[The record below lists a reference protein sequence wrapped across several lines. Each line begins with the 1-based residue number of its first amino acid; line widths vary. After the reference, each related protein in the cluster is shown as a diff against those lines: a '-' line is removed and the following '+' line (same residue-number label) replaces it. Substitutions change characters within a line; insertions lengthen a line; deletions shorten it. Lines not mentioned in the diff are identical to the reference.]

1 MPLSQAGLG
10 TVTWVSAGTSEAC
23 YTVGSAKTAYI
34 RSVLIHSFNATDSQ
48 NAAVHVVPNTGGS
61 YVAGTATSLTQIA
74 KLGIGTDD
82 TYFLELAYPLTLS
95 SNGDSLVVDNKGA
108 EGLNVVVIGD
118 KEL

>member
-34 RSVLIHSFNATDSQ
+34 RSVLIHALDQSNVT
-48 NAAVHVVPNTGGS
+48 NCTVHVVPNTGGS

-74 KLGIGTDD
+74 KIGVGTDD

-108 EGLNVVVIGD
+108 EGLNVVVLGD

>member
-34 RSVLIHSFNATDSQ
+34 RSVLLHSFNNTDTQDAT
-48 NAAVHVVPNTGGS
+48 VHIVPKTGGS
-61 YVAGTATSLTQIA
+61 YVAGTATSLTQFA
-74 KLGIGTDD
+74 KIGIGTDD

-95 SNGDSLVVDNKGA
+95 NNGDSLVVNNIGA
-108 EGLNVVVIGD
+108 EALNVTVLGD
-118 KEL
+118 REL

>member
-34 RSVLIHSFNATDSQ
+34 RSVLLHSLNTADIQ
-48 NAAVHVVPNTGGS
+48 NAIVHVVPNNGGS
-61 YVAGTATSLTQIA
+61 YTSGTATSLTQIA
-74 KLGIGTDD
+74 NIGVGTDD

-95 SNGDSLVVDNKGA
+95 SNGDALVVDNKGA
-108 EGLNVVVIGD
+108 EGLNVVVLGD
-118 KEL
+118 KEI